1 MSLKDA
7 LTRLTLDKPQT
18 LSGAVPGFDGLVLGE
33 LAKKAHQG
41 NLTLIHIAKDDA
53 RAETLKTALAFFAP
67 DVTVLNFPAW
77 DVLPYDRTGPRSS
90 ILAERLGVLSDLA
103 EGVAEKAPTLIL
115 TTLNA
120 ALQRVPPKNWLL
132 GQAIEIKVKNT
143 LPREE
148 LSRYLMENGYLRV
161 EAVAEPGDFAFRGSL
176 VDLFP
181 PHSDLPYRID
191 LFGDEVDT
199 IRTFDPLSQRTREK
213 VTGLKLLPAR
223 EFTLDEAARE
233 RFQIRY
239 RETFGAALDEDPLYE
254 AVKAG
259 RILPGSDH
267 WLPLFHETMETLF
280 DYVSAPALSL
290 DHKIS
295 DVVLQRLDDIGEYYL
310 ARKDSAG
317 AAKTWSAPYKP
328 LKPGA
333 LYLDGQ
339 DWQELLSKMN
349 PVRLSPY
356 PEPELEGA
364 ISLGGAKGKTFIA
377 EREQKDLNIF
387 EALKNHIKTLQ
398 KAGKKVLIGN
408 ISEASRERL
417 MGVLRD
423 HGMMRLEKVVTFDEA
438 ITVKAK
444 DIAIGVLP
452 LEEGYV
458 AEGFA
463 LITET
468 DILGDRIPRRL
479 YRKKKAENFIREAS
493 SLVPGDLVVHITH
506 GIGRFQG
513 LETITADGTRHDCL
527 KLTYQSGDRLFLPV
541 ENIEML
547 SRYGE
552 GAGDHLLDK
561 LGGPG
566 WQVRHARMKKRIR
579 EMADKLIAIA
589 AARSLRSGPVIDP
602 PEGLYQEFAARFP
615 FTETDDQL
623 SAIED
628 VIDDLHKGRPMD
640 RLICG
645 DVGFGKTEVALRAT
659 MLAVMGGYQVAVIS
673 PTTLLSRQHTNTFS
687 ERFHGLP
694 VVIEELSRLVTPS
707 NTRRAKAAIGKGQAD
722 IVIGTHALLAKDID
736 FKNLGL
742 LIVDEE
748 QHFGVSHK
756 ERLKS
761 LKADV
766 HVLTLSAT
774 PIPRTLQMA
783 LAGLRE
789 MSLIAT
795 PPVDRLAIRTFVAP
809 FDEVV
814 IREALLRE
822 HYRGGQSYYVCP
834 RVADLK
840 EIADFLTEYIPEVK
854 FSVAHGQMPARRI
867 EDAMTAFYEGKYDV
881 LLSTTIIESGLDIPN
896 ANTLVIHRA
905 DMFGLSQLYQLRG
918 RVGRSKVRA
927 YAYLTTPPRK
937 PLTAGA
943 EQRLHVL
950 QSLDTLGA
958 GFTLAAHDM
967 DIRGAGNLLGEEQS
981 GHIKEVGV
989 ELYQQMLEEAVASRK
1004 TGDVEMEEKW
1014 SPVINLGAS
1023 VLIPEDYVSDLGL
1036 RLALYR
1042 RLAGLEDKE
1051 EIEDFGRELKDRFG
1065 QVPQEVKHL
1074 LYVTLIKLHC
1084 LRAGIEKIETGPKG
1098 VIIGFYKDRFAN
1110 PAGLAEFLSSKKL
1123 KAKLR
1128 PDHKMI
1134 VFARWHDLDDRLK
1147 GVFNLVRRLADL
1159 AEG

>member
-1 MSLKDA
+1 MSLNDA
-7 LTRLTLDKPQT
+7 LKTLNLDKPQT
-18 LSGAVPGFDGLVLGE
+18 LSGAVPGFDALALGE
-33 LAKKAHQG
+33 LAKKAHSKNQ
-41 NLTLIHIAKDDA
+41 TLIHIAKDDA

-67 DVTVLNFPAW
+67 EVKVLNFPAW
-77 DVLPYDRTGPRSS
+77 DVLPYDRTGPRAN

-103 EGVAEKAPTLIL
+103 EGTIKGPILVL

-132 GQAIEIKVKNT
+132 GQALEIKTKNT

-148 LSRYLMENGYLRV
+148 LSKYLAENGYLRV
-161 EAVAEPGDFAFRGSL
+161 ESVAEPGDFAFRGSL

-181 PHSDLPYRID
+181 PHSASPYRID

-199 IRTFDPLSQRTREK
+199 IRTFDPLSQRTLAK

-223 EFTLDEAARE
+223 EFTLDEDARE

-254 AVKAG
+254 AVKEG
-259 RILPGSDH
+259 RISQGSDH
-267 WLPLFHETMETLF
+267 WLPLFHSKMETLF
-280 DYVSAPALSL
+280 DYLPAPALSL
-290 DHKIS
+290 DHKTS

-310 ARKDSAG
+310 ARRETAD

-328 LKPGA
+328 LKPNA
-333 LYLDGQ
+333 LYLDGKEWE
-339 DWQELLSKMN
+339 DLLEILN
-349 PVRLSPY
+349 PVRLSPF
-356 PEPELEGA
+356 PEPELKGA
-364 ISLGGAKGKTFIA
+364 LHLGGTKGKTFIA
-377 EREQKDLNIF
+377 EREQKDLNVF
-387 EALKNHIKTLQ
+387 DALKEHIKTLQ
-398 KAGKKVLIGN
+398 KAGKKVLLGT
-408 ISEASRERL
+408 ISEASRDRL
-417 MGVLRD
+417 IGVLRD
-423 HGMMRLEKVVTFDEA
+423 HGMMRLEKVTNYAEA
-438 ITVKAK
+438 TGAKGK

-458 AEGFA
+458 AEDFA

-493 SLVPGDLVVHITH
+493 SLAPGDLVVHINH
-506 GIGRFQG
+506 GVGRFAG
-513 LETITADGTRHDCL
+513 LETITADAARHDCL
-527 KLTYQSGDRLFLPV
+527 KLTYQGGDRLFLPV

-547 SRYGE
+547 SRFGE
-552 GAGDHLLDK
+552 GTADHLLDK

-566 WQVRHARMKKRIR
+566 WQVRHAKMKKRIR

-589 AARSLRSGPVIDP
+589 AARSLRTGPVIDP
-602 PEGLYQEFAARFP
+602 PEGVYDEFAARFP

-623 SAIED
+623 RAIDD

-645 DVGFGKTEVALRAT
+645 DVGFGKTEVALRAA

-673 PTTLLSRQHTNTFS
+673 PTTLLSRQHTNTFG
-687 ERFHGLP
+687 ERFSGLP
-694 VVIEELSRLVTPS
+694 VVIEELSRLVTPA
-707 NTRRAKAAIGKGQAD
+707 NTRRAKEAISKGQAD
-722 IVIGTHALLAKDID
+722 IVIGTHALLSKDIH

-748 QHFGVSHK
+748 QHFGVGHK

-834 RVADLK
+834 RIADLK
-840 EIADFLTEYIPEVK
+840 EIADFLTEYVPEVK
-854 FSVAHGQMPARRI
+854 FSVAHGQMPPRRI

-918 RVGRSKVRA
+918 RVGRSKQRA

-937 PLTAGA
+937 PLTATA

-989 ELYQQMLEEAVASRK
+989 ELYQQMLEEAVASHK

-1014 SPVINLGAS
+1014 SPAINLGAS

-1065 QVPQEVKHL
+1065 KIPIEVKHL

-1084 LRAGIEKIETGPKG
+1084 LRGGIEKIETGPKG
-1098 VIIGFYKDRFAN
+1098 VIISFYKDRFAN
-1110 PAGLAEFLSSKKL
+1110 PAGLAEFLTSKKL

-1147 GVFNLVRRLADL
+1147 GAFNLVRRLADL
-1159 AEG
+1159 SEV